1 MPATPL
7 EAWWFNGVKIWRL
20 NSKASTS
27 PATPAKR
34 KRLAWTL
41 SLLLLTG
48 LGWAQDALA
57 FAGSIQQVLGSAR
70 IARRS
75 GQQAPAI
82 RGDQLYEGDTV
93 MTSAQSNVQIRMVD
107 DAQVWLRPN
116 TEFKI
121 TLYRSKQHGADRD
134 EAKMQLVVGSLRT
147 VTGAISPSKGG
158 DYKLS
163 TPNAT
168 IGIRGT
174 EFDAVHATPQYS
186 VEVGMEPGTYNRVYR
201 GSTLLAG
208 SSGSV
213 TLKEGE
219 AGFLGTKPGDRPK
232 TLSSIPAFLDLPPD
246 STSTG
251 GTGTAASNKGALRV
265 LLWVGELNGSGPA
278 TSAISAERKLQ
289 LQDGTAATWD
299 LTRAMNSRTADKAGA
314 KVQNPGQIP
323 VRARLSGKTVKVE
336 FFSSS
341 TSLSSISQGNVSASS
356 LLELPMSQWTEVT
369 GRGPWSSQDSA
380 VVAAGGRSGA
390 SSESARVYLKVESDA
405 R

>member
-1 MPATPL
+1 MSISLSAPRSRSFWAVAL
-7 EAWWFNGVKIWRL
+7 
-20 NSKASTS
+20 
-27 PATPAKR
+27 
-34 KRLAWTL
+34 TL
-41 SLLLLTG
+41 LIGMVLS
-48 LGWAQDALA
+48 QDVLA
-57 FAGSIQQVLGSAR
+57 FAGTIQQVLGSAR

-93 MTSAQSNVQIRMVD
+93 MTAPQSNVQIRMVD
-107 DAQVWLRPN
+107 DAQVWLRPS

-121 TLYRSKQHGADRD
+121 TTYRSSQHGADRN

-174 EFDAVHATPQYS
+174 EFDAVHATSQYAND
-186 VEVGMEPGTYNRVYR
+186 VGMEPGTYNRVYR

-208 SSGSV
+208 PAGSV
-213 TLKEGE
+213 ALKEGE
-219 AGFLGTKPGDRPK
+219 AGFAGTKPTDRPK
-232 TLSSIPAFLDLPPD
+232 ALTTIPAFLDLPPD

-251 GTGTAASNKGALRV
+251 GTNSASAARGALR
-265 LLWVGELNGSGPA
+265 LMLWVGELTGAGPS
-278 TSAISAERKLQ
+278 TSSLSSDRKLQ

-299 LTRAMNSRTADKAGA
+299 LSRAMGSRPNDKAAA
-314 KVQNPGQIP
+314 KLQSLGPVP
-323 VRARLSGKTVKVE
+323 VRARLSGKTVKLE

-341 TSLSSISQGNVSASS
+341 TSLSSISQGSASAAS
-356 LLELPMSQWTEVT
+356 TLELPLSQWTEVS
-369 GRGPWSSQDSA
+369 GRGPWSTQDSS
-380 VVAAGGRSGA
+380 VVAAGGRGGA
-390 SSESARVYLKVESDA
+390 NADSPRVYLKVEGDS